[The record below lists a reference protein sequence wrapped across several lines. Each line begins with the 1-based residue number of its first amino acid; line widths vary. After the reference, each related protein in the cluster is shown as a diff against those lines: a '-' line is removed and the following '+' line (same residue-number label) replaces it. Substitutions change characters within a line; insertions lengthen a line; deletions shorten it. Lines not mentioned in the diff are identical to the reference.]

1 MIKLPPPL
9 PLFPI
14 ESTKKIAVTQ
24 TEYKNIIQIKHLND
38 IDLVLFTKEFF
49 KKMQISSVDIQI
61 KYDYYK
67 SNKNITLKGDDT
79 LQTDARS
86 ITDDSSIPFIKKR
99 SNLIEYIWEKINSLY
114 NFSENEKEINDN
126 EPIKSK
132 GIVLSD
138 KMNKH
143 PNPDYKYN
151 IIVSYDKLPDES
163 ITTLYYYLNEAR
175 NNTIDTEHFLPS
187 KLTYYEIGKIIY
199 DIHQQLLFLKSM
211 SIFIVEI
218 ALEDVYIIQD
228 KFIIINTQR
237 MISLDAKPEEK
248 NLLSNSKKYAN
259 VMLNFIKK
267 IISKDIDEFMKEIEF
282 SYLYKYI
289 TRLLNDEFQI

>member
-9 PLFPI
+9 PLIPI
-14 ESTKKIAVTQ
+14 VPTKKIAISQ
-24 TEYKNIIQIKHLND
+24 TEYKNIIEIKHLND
-38 IDLVLFTKEFF
+38 VDLLLFTGDFF

-86 ITDDSSIPFIKKR
+86 INEDTSIPFIKKR
-99 SNLIEYIWEKINSLY
+99 SSLIEYIWEKINSLY
-114 NFSENEKEINDN
+114 NFSDNEKEIDDN
-126 EPIKSK
+126 EEVNSK

-143 PNPDYKYN
+143 PNPEYKYN
-151 IIVSYDKLPDES
+151 IVVSYDKLPDES
-163 ITTLYYYLNEAR
+163 ITTLYYYLNEMR
-175 NNTIDTEHFLPS
+175 NNEISTEQFVPS
-187 KLTYYEIGKIIY
+187 KLTYYEIGNIIY

-211 SIFIVEI
+211 NILIVEI
-218 ALEDVYIIQD
+218 VLEDVYIIKD

-237 MISLDAKPEEK
+237 MIPIEGKDLPTDNKQYAK
-248 NLLSNSKKYAN
+248 

-267 IISKDIDEFMKEIEF
+267 IVLKDIDEFMKEIEF

-289 TRLLNDEFQI
+289 ARLLNGEFQI

>member
-9 PLFPI
+9 PLIPI
-14 ESTKKIAVTQ
+14 ALTKKIAISQ
-24 TEYKNIIQIKHLND
+24 TEYKNIIEIKHLND
-38 IDLVLFTKEFF
+38 VDLLLFTGDFF

-67 SNKNITLKGDDT
+67 SNKNITLKDDDT

-86 ITDDSSIPFIKKR
+86 INEDTSIPFIKKR
-99 SNLIEYIWEKINSLY
+99 SSLIEYIWEKINALY
-114 NFSENEKEINDN
+114 NFSENKKETDEN
-126 EPIKSK
+126 EEVKPK

-143 PNPDYKYN
+143 PNPEYKYN
-151 IIVSYDKLPDES
+151 VVVSYDRLPDES
-163 ITTLYYYLNEAR
+163 ITTLYYYLNEMR
-175 NNTIDTEHFLPS
+175 NNEISTEQFVPS
-187 KLTYYEIGKIIY
+187 KLTYYEIGNIIY

-211 SIFIVEI
+211 NILIVEI
-218 ALEDVYIIQD
+218 VLEDVYIIKD

-237 MISLDAKPEEK
+237 MIPIEGKDLPTDNKQYAK
-248 NLLSNSKKYAN
+248 

-267 IISKDIDEFMKEIEF
+267 IVLKDIDEFMKEIEF

-289 TRLLNDEFQI
+289 ARLLNGEFQI